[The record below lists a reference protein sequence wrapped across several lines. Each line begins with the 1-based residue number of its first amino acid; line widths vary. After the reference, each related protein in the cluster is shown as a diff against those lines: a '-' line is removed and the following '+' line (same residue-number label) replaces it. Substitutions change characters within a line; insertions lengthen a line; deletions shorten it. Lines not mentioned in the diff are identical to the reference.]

1 MLHRRDDDLVAGLEG
16 IAAET
21 VGDEVDG
28 LGGAAHEDDLAFVG
42 GVDELG
48 DGLPHALEGF
58 RRPLAQ
64 PVDAAVDV
72 GVFRF
77 VAVADR
83 VDHGAGLLGAGG
95 AVEEHQGPAV
105 DPAR

>member
-1 MLHRRDDDLVAGLEG
+1 MQ
-16 IAAET
+16 ET
-21 VGDEVDG
+21 G
-28 LGGAAHEDDLAFVG
+28 DLAPHRLV
-42 GVDELG
+42 VLG
-48 DGLPHALEGF
+48 RQVREEM
-58 RRPLAQ
+58 Q
-64 PVDAAVDV
+64 AAVDV